1 MRKYWITG
9 GFFLGMLSIGFAQTA
24 GTTSFIEIEA
34 KGTVTFSPDSFVV
47 LYRFDKS
54 SINLEDRVK
63 RREVERPI
71 EVREVEYRDVDY
83 AHTDIVEAAPYLEE
97 PIAPPPP
104 PTASEMA
111 ELRKRREE
119 ESRRSR
125 IMRDSMLQIK
135 QKRADEFLA
144 KLKKL
149 GVKIPAS
156 RSESVEE
163 YNAYDNYNEYR
174 QDEWLLVV
182 GTAQYKNID
191 SLSYVYGQVLRSDLL
206 DIRMKNHD
214 ELKRRA
220 YQKAIEVGKGE
231 AQILASAMKM
241 KLGKIV
247 EVKTESMG
255 IEEFLPIVMKKELN
269 REFRKRDNL
278 QPELYQMMQE
288 MQIEPTNDFRS
299 GSSSKIIEWTW
310 SEKVHIRYQTIQ

>member
-9 GFFLGMLSIGFAQTA
+9 AFLIGMWSSAWSQTTGA
-24 GTTSFIEIEA
+24 TSFIEIEA

-63 RREVERPI
+63 RKETERPI
-71 EVREVEYRDVDY
+71 EVRDVEYHDVDY
-83 AHTDIVEAAPYLEE
+83 AHTDIVEAVAEE
-97 PIAPPPP
+97 PVAPPPP
-104 PTASEMA
+104 PTTAEMA

-125 IMRDSMLQIK
+125 ILRDSMLQIK
-135 QKRADEFLA
+135 QKRADEFLS

-149 GVKIPAS
+149 GVKIPTS
-156 RSESVEE
+156 RSESVEA
-163 YNAYDNYNEYR
+163 YNAYENYNEYR

-182 GTAQYKNID
+182 GIEQYKNID

-214 ELKRRA
+214 DLKKRA
-220 YQKAIEVGKGE
+220 YQKAFENGKDE
-231 AQILASAMKM
+231 AEILASAMKV
-241 KLGKIV
+241 KLGKLV

-255 IEEFLPIVMKKELN
+255 IEEFLPIVLKKELS

-278 QPELYQMMQE
+278 QPELYQMMHELQME
-288 MQIEPTNDFRS
+288 SPND
-299 GSSSKIIEWTW
+299 SKPGFNTKVISWTW
-310 SEKVHIRYQTIQ
+310 TEKVHIRYQTTQ

>member
-9 GFFLGMLSIGFAQTA
+9 AFLIGVLSNTWAQTTGA
-24 GTTSFIEIEA
+24 TSFIEIEA

-47 LYRFDKS
+47 LYRFDKA
-54 SINLEDRVK
+54 SINFEDRVK
-63 RREVERPI
+63 RRETERPI
-71 EVREVEYRDVDY
+71 EVRDVEYHDVDY

-104 PTASEMA
+104 PTTAEMA

-149 GVKIPAS
+149 GVKTPTS

-182 GTAQYKNID
+182 GTEQYKNID

-214 ELKRRA
+214 DLKKRA
-220 YQKAIEVGKGE
+220 YQAAIANGKNE
-231 AQILASAMKM
+231 AEILASAMKV
-241 KLGKIV
+241 KLGKLV

-255 IEEFLPIVMKKELN
+255 IEEFLPIVLKKELS

-278 QPELYQMMQE
+278 QPELYQMMHELQME
-288 MQIEPTNDFRS
+288 SPNNPKPGFNTKVIS
-299 GSSSKIIEWTW
+299 WTW
-310 SEKVHIRYQTIQ
+310 TEKVNIRYQTIQ